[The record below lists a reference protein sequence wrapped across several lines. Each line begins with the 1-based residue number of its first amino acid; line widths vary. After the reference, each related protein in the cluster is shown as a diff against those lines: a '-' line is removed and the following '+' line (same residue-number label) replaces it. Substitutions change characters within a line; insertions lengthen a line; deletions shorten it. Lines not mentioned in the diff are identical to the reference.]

1 MDDVR
6 KPGEDDFSSQPSPPP
21 AAARQGLVLPLEVR
35 VAEVESELAAMKQS
49 DKGWFRNAAVLLGV
63 LGALVAIP
71 KALVDLAGTINRH
84 PKTSVIAESPLF
96 VSYEPKEKTIRF
108 ESMVI
113 LKNDGNAADAIKR
126 AFARLVAQ
134 NVANSGEN
142 YVNAEDVQFSEGTNV
157 VDAPIIQPGNPV
169 AVTISLLLDSSPENA
184 VQLLSGSHRLNVTLN
199 SFAKDK
205 NISYC
210 FNFDPD
216 QATEI
221 VNAKPKRLVTATCD

>member
-63 LGALVAIP
+63 VGALVAIP
-71 KALVDLAGTINRH
+71 KALVDLAGTINRQ

>member
-35 VAEVESELAAMKQS
+35 MAEVESELAAMKQS

-63 LGALVAIP
+63 VGALVAIP
-71 KALVDLAGTINRH
+71 KALVDLAGTINRQ

>member
-1 MDDVR
+1 MNDVR

-21 AAARQGLVLPLEVR
+21 APAQQGWVLPLEVR

-63 LGALVAIP
+63 VGALVAIP
-71 KALVDLAGTINRH
+71 KALVDLAGTINRQ

-157 VDAPIIQPGNPV
+157 VDAPIIQPGSPV